1 MATTVKDDYME
12 MYDPN
17 NLQRAYRWIQSN
29 PDVAYKG
36 YFRDAYSAYAAT
48 SDANLERLRKNLC
61 KNTYKPNHASKVYL
75 PKPSGI
81 LRPYTLLTVNDQ
93 IVYQACINII
103 ADKLKPITKKRYLK
117 KIFGHLYAGKSS
129 KWFYL
134 KWQNGYKL
142 YGDSI
147 IKNVN
152 NGFVWVANFDLASF
166 YDSIDHNV
174 IKHCLTKIEVSNEL
188 IDFLLPC
195 LRTWTSNTWTDL
207 HPRAKAL
214 DVIYHEHGIP
224 QGPLSSGLL
233 SEVVLQHIDNRC
245 GQRGNI
251 QYTRYVD
258 DIKIFSKTEGTL
270 RQMLVALDLAAK
282 EIGLFP
288 QSAKINIRKV
298 TNPYEEIK
306 SISRPV
312 ELSIKLNVDQ
322 KKVVLRLL
330 EISRRAKIAPDKLTE
345 FKYSLNQTEPTHK
358 LNKRLME
365 VLKKQPALFASIS
378 YYFSRYKKLPRNAAN
393 DILEY
398 LRTDEIYH
406 AVHAALLFATIENA
420 PDPEKSELLTFCYD
434 RLIKPKLG
442 YTKLQ
447 STYKA
452 ALLAWTI
459 HHNKLT
465 YAEFHKQIK
474 NEKDWWVI
482 KDCLKYL
489 DTDQYGKATL
499 ETFLNEAMRHKSS
512 EVARLSAMLLI
523 DRNLKNNPP
532 LKEVHKSAQLL
543 LHGAKRI
550 KRVGSPESLVGAVLS
565 EVLMKEQYSDYKWKK
580 LLKDK
585 HRAAEWI
592 ALSVKSGYESNINEC
607 IMVLDS
613 LFDLIFK
620 VLCKMYAPEKKYRPY
635 GSMVKDKTL
644 LTALP
649 KVCKGFH
656 DLHKLRSQS
665 HTAHPR
671 TRSGKETRRL
681 KHSDYNKIR
690 PKIQGAINEII
701 KKIKV

>member
-12 MYDPN
+12 MYDPD

-29 PDVAYKG
+29 PDTVYKG

-48 SDANLERLRKNLC
+48 SDTNLARLRENLC
-61 KNTYKPNHASKVYL
+61 NSTYEPGHASKVYL

-103 ADKLKPITKKRYLK
+103 AEKLKPVTKKRYLK
-117 KIFGHLYAGKSS
+117 KIFGHLYAGKPL

-134 KWQNGYKL
+134 NWQNGYKL

-174 IKHCLTKIEVSNEL
+174 IKHYLTKIEVSNEL
-188 IDFLLPC
+188 IDFLLLC
-195 LRTWTSNTWTDL
+195 LQTWTSNTWTDL
-207 HPRAKAL
+207 RPLANAP
-214 DVIYHEHGIP
+214 DAIYHMHGIP

-233 SEVVLQHIDNRC
+233 SEVVLQHIDNQC
-245 GQRGNI
+245 GQRGNT
-251 QYTRYVD
+251 QYIRYVD
-258 DIKIFSKTEGTL
+258 DIKIFSKTEGML
-270 RQMLVALDLAAK
+270 RQRLVALDLAAK

-312 ELSIKLNVDQ
+312 ELFIKLNVDQ
-322 KKVVLRLL
+322 KKVILRLL
-330 EISRRAKIAPDKLTE
+330 EISRRARIAPDKLTE
-345 FKYSLNQTEPTHK
+345 FKYSLNQIEPTHK

-378 YYFSRYKKLPRNAAN
+378 YYFSRYKKLPKNAAKG
-393 DILEY
+393 ILSY
-398 LRTDEIYH
+398 LKTEEIYH
-406 AVHAALLFATIENA
+406 AVHASLLFATIENTQ
-420 PDPEKSELLTFCYD
+420 DLEKSKLLTFCYD
-434 RLIKPKLG
+434 RLIKPKSHHRIPQ
-442 YTKLQ
+442 T
-447 STYKA
+447 TYKA

-465 YAEFHKQIK
+465 YKEFHEQIT

-489 DTDQYGKATL
+489 DTDQYGEAML
-499 ETFLNEAMRHKSS
+499 EIYLNETIRHESP

-523 DRNLKNNPP
+523 DKNLKNNPP
-532 LKEVHKSAQLL
+532 LKEVHESAQLL
-543 LHGAKRI
+543 LYGAKKI
-550 KRVGSPESLVGAVLS
+550 KRAGSPESLVGAVLS
-565 EVLMKEQYSDYKWKK
+565 KMLTKKQYSDYEWKK
-580 LLKDK
+580 LLKTK
-585 HRAAEWI
+585 HKEAEGI
-592 ALSVKSGYESNINEC
+592 AFSVRRNFESNINEC
-607 IMVLDS
+607 IVTLDS

-620 VLCKMYAPEKKYRPY
+620 VLYKMYAPEKKYGNY
-635 GSMVKDKTL
+635 GSMVENRIL
-644 LTALP
+644 STALP

-656 DLHKLRSQS
+656 DLHKLRLQS

-671 TRSGKETRRL
+671 TKSGEATRRL
-681 KHSDYNKIR
+681 KHKDYNKIR
-690 PKIQGAINEII
+690 PKIQGAISEII
-701 KKIKV
+701 KKVKV